1 MSYKGICLVKFVEI
15 VTVCLAG
22 LLCLVA
28 GADGQEEVDLVD
40 GTGSFSG
47 ILCDWDEQWD
57 LPIGRIWG

>member
-1 MSYKGICLVKFVEI
+1 MKFLEI

-28 GADGQEEVDLVD
+28 GADGQEGVDLVD